1 MYDDSYS
8 KLWNIANQ
16 LRVTDY
22 VYFVDLDTGESY
34 CHNQS
39 EFQITIPSVGTIITL
54 EIRYSQ
60 EQYRVESVE
69 WGVDDVTVRIA
80 KA

>member
-16 LRVTDY
+16 LRVADY
-22 VYFVDLDTGESY
+22 VIFVDLDTDERY
-34 CHNQS
+34 CHSQS
-39 EFQITIPSVGTIITL
+39 EFQITIPSVGTIIIL

-80 KA
+80 KV